1 MLLQSECQNV
11 LLRML
16 VRPRYIVL
24 IVVSLLLITS
34 TAYSQNLGDPPPLPS
49 APSIAPASY
58 TVSWQHSGDP
68 DTIISRLEEK
78 PSGGQWTTIGSTQSG
93 QSSVNITRTSGTYQ
107 YRTTELRRFFWNPY
121 EPDVGYIS
129 SAAITVLVN
138 DGPIPEPD
146 TVSTQLDYM
155 YQVRQGDINFDGR
168 QDLFIDRTAGGTSG
182 NGTLETIILQR
193 LADGTFTTIIPSV
206 AQSATASSWPV
217 AAVELL
223 LRDFDLDGFIDIVVD
238 KIAGAAGQI
247 VLSSGQILNN
257 APKGIV
263 PMDAKFEQFMMEAS
277 QWISNP
283 NYYEENV
290 SYVTVTYYQ
299 WVPYCYWYWD
309 GYYCSWY
316 LVYWTVSQPDYSI
329 FDPDALD
336 LRSVFT
342 EILDGLLNPEI
353 ILGSPEAVIFGEI
366 FERVFGST
374 ILRDILS
381 SPCNTVFAYDDDYDV
396 PCNNTNLF
404 AQLLLSSLVGW
415 STGDG
420 DYRLLTSGEKS
431 DAGGEGLSIRN
442 VNLVRVYNRGL
453 RIFFRI
459 DSQII
464 APNGHIYI
472 GTDNVVGL
480 PWREDYSVQSTAE
493 EGVLI
498 HELTHVYQVRNEG
511 CHIVCMGFKK
521 LASILGDGYD
531 YYPIDPGKTYFDHNM
546 EQRAEMVSDRFRF
559 REGLTTPFLTQWNL
573 GVTQADLEAI
583 VPY

>member
-24 IVVSLLLITS
+24 IVVSLLLIAS
-34 TAYSQNLGDPPPLPS
+34 TAHSQNLGNPPPLPS

-78 PSGGQWTTIGSTQSG
+78 PAGGQWTTIGSTQSG

-107 YRTTELRRFFWNPY
+107 YRTTELRRFYWNPY
-121 EPDVGYIS
+121 EPDVGQIS
-129 SAAITVLVN
+129 SAAITVQVN
-138 DGPIPEPD
+138 DGPIPEPE
-146 TVSTQLDYM
+146 TVSTQLDYT

-168 QDLFIDRTAGGTSG
+168 QDLFIDRTSGGTSG

-193 LADGTFTTIIPSV
+193 LADSTFTTIIPSV

-217 AAVELL
+217 AAVDLL
-223 LRDFDLDGFIDIVVD
+223 LRDFDLDGFVDIVVD

-290 SYVTVTYYQ
+290 AYVTVTYYQ

-316 LVYWTVSQPDYSI
+316 LVYWTVNQPDYSV

-336 LRSVFT
+336 LRNVFT

-381 SPCNTVFAYDDDYDV
+381 GPCNTVFAYDDDYDV

-404 AQLLLSSLVGW
+404 AQILLSSLVGW

-431 DAGGEGLSIRN
+431 DAGGEGLSINN

-459 DSQII
+459 DSQIMS
-464 APNGHIYI
+464 PNGHVYI
-472 GTDNVVGL
+472 GTENTLL
-480 PWREDYSVQSTAE
+480 PWSEDYSVESTQD

-521 LASILGDGYD
+521 LGSLLGDGYD
-531 YYPIDPGKTYFDHNM
+531 YYPIDPGKTYHDHNM
-546 EQRAEMVSDRFRF
+546 EQQAEMVMDRFRF
-559 REGLTTPFLTQWNL
+559 REGLRFPLRGDNS
-573 GVTQADLEAI
+573 GVTQADLESI
-583 VPY
+583 VPF